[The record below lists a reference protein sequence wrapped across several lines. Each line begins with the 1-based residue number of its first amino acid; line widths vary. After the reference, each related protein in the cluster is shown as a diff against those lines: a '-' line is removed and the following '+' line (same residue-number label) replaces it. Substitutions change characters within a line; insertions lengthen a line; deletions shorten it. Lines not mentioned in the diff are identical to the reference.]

1 VLVLALD
8 SATPTLVAGVARWS
22 PGGPGSGAVDVLAE
36 QALPSGTRHAELLTP
51 AIRAVLAD
59 AGVGLRDLGAVVVG
73 LGPGPF
79 TGLRVGVVTAAAL
92 ADARGLPAVG
102 VCSLDAVG
110 SGERTVITDAR
121 RREVYWA
128 RYGPDGARVDGPGV
142 ARPEGFGVPG
152 PYVGDPAFADRLGA
166 DVAPVAVTTAGLL
179 SAAGPQLSDPSSAA
193 PLVPLYLRR
202 PDAVP
207 PTASKA
213 VTQR

>member
-1 VLVLALD
+1 M
-8 SATPTLVAGVARWS
+8 PQLVAGVARWS
-22 PGGPGSGAVDVLAE
+22 PEDTAVLAE
-36 QALPSGTRHAELLTP
+36 EARPSGTRHAELLTP
-51 AIRAVLAD
+51 AVTAVLSGAGIATAD
-59 AGVGLRDLGAVVVG
+59 LDAVVVG

-92 ADARGLPAVG
+92 ADVRGLPVVG

-110 SGERTVITDAR
+110 TGARTVVTDAR

-128 RYGPDGARVDGPGV
+128 RYDAAGSRVEGPGV
-142 ARPEGFGVPG
+142 ARPEGFAVPG

-166 DVAPVAVTTAGLL
+166 PVQPAEVSTAGLL
-179 SAAGPQLSDPSSAA
+179 RAAAPTLADPAA
-193 PLVPLYLRR
+193 VGPLVPLYLRR